1 MRSSI
6 YNSWNYNHLSGFDKF
21 GLYWD
26 SINVPNLHHLFKVP
40 FEELMNITYVL
51 TKEMNI
57 SYTDMNN
64 MNFFE
69 ILMILDIYTKNMKE
83 QQKQNEVEN
92 KRMEKQM
99 SSMQSKY
106 DYSKLQ
112 KQMSGNNNMGSM
124 PNFNNM
130 PKFDMP
136 KFN

>member
-26 SINVPNLHHLFKVP
+26 CIKIPDLHRLFKVP

-57 SYTDMNN
+57 SYTDINN
-64 MNFFE
+64 MHFFE
-69 ILMILDIYTKNMKE
+69 ILMLLDIYTKNMKE
-83 QQKQNEVEN
+83 QQKQNEMEN

-99 SSMQSKY
+99 SSMQNKY

-112 KQMSGNNNMGSM
+112 KQMSGNNN
-124 PNFNNM
+124 NFGNMSNINM

>member
-1 MRSSI
+1 
-6 YNSWNYNHLSGFDKF
+6 
-21 GLYWD
+21 
-26 SINVPNLHHLFKVP
+26 LFKVP

-130 PKFDMP
+130 PKFDMQ